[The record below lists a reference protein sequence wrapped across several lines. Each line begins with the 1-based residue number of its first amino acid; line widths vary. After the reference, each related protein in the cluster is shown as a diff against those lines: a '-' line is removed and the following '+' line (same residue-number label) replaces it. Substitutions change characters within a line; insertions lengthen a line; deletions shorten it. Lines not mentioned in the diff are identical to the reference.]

1 MLFNVDHDKLA
12 NVDLVEDVNRLPD
25 AAARQYGFEDETL
38 HFLTRVGL
46 PSAEEYELGFYLPQE
61 FDPDFI
67 WDCAAKAA
75 EGWKAPEG
83 VEAVAKIGNFP
94 INAVTIAPETGV
106 VYQYTEGGM
115 QAIAIHEDISSLIK
129 TTALFLDYIGSH
141 DAGDE
146 DPEYADA
153 RRQREVEA
161 LMASIR
167 EVDPLPFAHE
177 YSEWVELFDNLRGA
191 CTPNG
196 TPHLQAAGV
205 NKGTGRERAPS
216 HCSQGAD
223 PRNRKRAVMKTALH
237 LRHSIRSNCR
247 DDRI

>member
-1 MLFNVDHDKLA
+1 MLFNVDHDELA
-12 NVDLVEDVNRLPD
+12 NVDLVEDINRLPE
-25 AAARQYGFEDETL
+25 ATARQYGFDGETL
-38 HFLTRVGL
+38 NFLTRVGL

-83 VEAVAKIGNFP
+83 VKTVVKIGNFP
-94 INAVTIAPETGV
+94 INAVTIDPETGV

-115 QAIAIHEDISSLIK
+115 QAIAIHGDISSLIK
-129 TTALFLDYIGSH
+129 TTALFLDYIGSY

-153 RRQREVEA
+153 RRQQEVEA

-167 EVDPLPFAHE
+167 EIDPLPFAHE
-177 YSEWVELFDNLRGA
+177 YSEWAELFDNLRGGMY
-191 CTPNG
+191 T
-196 TPHLQAAGV
+196 
-205 NKGTGRERAPS
+205 
-216 HCSQGAD
+216 
-223 PRNRKRAVMKTALH
+223 
-237 LRHSIRSNCR
+237 
-247 DDRI
+247 